1 MLKTLLKFILDHQ
14 DDIVKVACL
23 DSGKTKVDACL
34 GEILVTVEKIQ
45 WTIDHGEKALKP
57 EPRPTN
63 KLMMYKVN
71 QVRWEP
77 LGVVAAC
84 VSWNYPFHNFMGPII
99 SALFSG
105 NAIVVKGSEQTAWSS
120 AYFAAI
126 ARGALTACGH
136 SAQLVQSVVCWPET
150 AEHLTSHKGISHLTF
165 IGSRRVAKHVARAAS
180 SSLTPLCLE
189 LGGKDPAI
197 ILDDLTDKELDRVV
211 ATLVR
216 GVFQSAGQNCIGIER
231 IICLPET
238 YPKLIT
244 KLKPIIQSLRP
255 GSALDETNIDMG
267 SCISSANFAHLEAL
281 ITSAVASGANLEVG
295 GTQQLHP
302 KYPKGHYFA
311 PTLLTDVT
319 PAMPIAREELFA
331 PIALVMPA
339 NSVSDAIAIANS
351 TSYALG
357 SSVFGSS
364 AETLELVTRG
374 VNAGMVAVNDF
385 AAYYAVQLPF
395 GGTKGSGYGRFAG
408 EEGLRALCNLK
419 AVCRDRWP
427 RFMNTSIPGPLR
439 VPYGDVGAAWDMGKG
454 IVNVGYGESWG
465 RRIDGVMRILR
476 WTSRKQRKRKQRKG

>member
-1 MLKTLLKFILDHQ
+1 
-14 DDIVKVACL
+14 
-23 DSGKTKVDACL
+23 
-34 GEILVTVEKIQ
+34 
-45 WTIDHGEKALKP
+45 
-57 EPRPTN
+57 
-63 KLMMYKVN
+63 MYKVN
-71 QVRWEP
+71 EVRWEP

-84 VSWNYPFHNFMGPII
+84 VSWNYPFHNLMGPII

-120 AYFAAI
+120 EYFVAI
-126 ARGALTACGH
+126 AREALTTCGH
-136 SAQLVQSVVCWPET
+136 SAQLIQSVVCWPET
-150 AEHLTSHKGISHLTF
+150 AEYLTSHKGISHLTF
-165 IGSRRVAKHVARAAS
+165 IGSRRVAKHVAKAAS

-197 ILDDLTDKELDRVV
+197 ILDDLADRELDRVV

-216 GVFQSAGQNCIGIER
+216 GIFQSAGQNCIGIER
-231 IICLPET
+231 IICLPKT
-238 YPKLIT
+238 YPKLIS

-255 GSALDETNIDMG
+255 GSTLDEANIDMG
-267 SCISSANFAHLEAL
+267 SCISPANFPNLETL
-281 ITSAVASGANLEVG
+281 ITSAVASGANLLVG
-295 GTQQLHP
+295 GTQYRHP
-302 KYPKGHYFA
+302 KYPNAHYFA
-311 PTLLTDVT
+311 PTVITDVT
-319 PAMPIAREELFA
+319 VAMPIARQELFA

-339 NSVSDAIAIANS
+339 DSVSDAIAIANS

-357 SSVFGSS
+357 ASVFGSS

-439 VPYGDVGAAWDMGKG
+439 VPYGDVDAAWEMGKG
-454 IVNVGYGESWG
+454 IVNVGYGENWG
-465 RRIDGVMRILR
+465 RRVNGVMGILG
-476 WTSRKQRKRKQRKG
+476 WTSRKRRKGELRKG